1 MRTACEVMT
10 PNPKMIG
17 SGQSLHEVIQLFLQQ
32 GITSSPVVNP
42 LGEVLGVLTEL
53 SLVKAY
59 MLHKAKFHKSDK
71 VGHHIELLEPISYVA
86 QDLPLIEVL
95 RQMIAAPTHRLLV
108 RDNKNKI
115 VGIVSPKDLMRA
127 VDGKENPTQNIR
139 QKLVET
145 EAHLKNSLEKINEI
159 EKHLEVYQ
167 NVFHE
172 TPYIMH
178 AVDIDGKIIMANKRE
193 HEILGYKDGELIGRT
208 IFDLYAE
215 SMHDAAA
222 KGLRTVVEEGHQNVT
237 YTSLL
242 RKDGTTLRCDIASSS
257 LRDKNG
263 KFISTISI
271 LRPVD
276 SEELLRIL
284 NGVVAKDGPLAKY
297 ANIIR
302 SEDELRRIKS

>member
-1 MRTACEVMT
+1 MT

-17 SGQSLHEVIQLFLQQ
+17 SGESLQDVIQLFLEQ
-32 GITSSPVVNP
+32 GITSCPVMNP

-53 SLVKAY
+53 SLVKDY

-71 VGHHIELLEPISYVA
+71 VGHHIELLEPVTYVE

-95 RQMIAAPTHRLLV
+95 RHMIAAPTHRLIV
-108 RDNKNKI
+108 RDAKQKI
-115 VGIVSPKDLMRA
+115 IGIISPKDLMRA
-127 VDGKENPTQNIR
+127 VDGKEHPTQNLR
-139 QKLVET
+139 QKLSEAET
-145 EAHLKNSLEKINEI
+145 HLRESLVKINTI

-193 HEILGYKDGELIGRT
+193 HEMLGYQDGELIGKT
-208 IFDLYAE
+208 IYDLYAE
-215 SMHDAAA
+215 SMHEAAA
-222 KGLRTVVEEGHQNVT
+222 RGLKSVAAAGHQNVT
-237 YTSLL
+237 YTSLV

-257 LRDKNG
+257 LRDKDG
-263 KFISTISI
+263 KFLSTISV

-284 NGVVAKDGPLAKY
+284 NGVVNAKDSPLSKY
-297 ANIIR
+297 ASIVGSG
-302 SEDELRRIKS
+302 SEST